1 MASLIDLSGLTLNP
15 EEVRAASEA
24 IFEKVFVKP
33 ELEAVHSIR
42 TGITM
47 KTQIPFY
54 GKFGLVGKAD
64 PGSCAVNDETQT
76 ISTTEKYWEP
86 ELISYRLTHC
96 QDNVSELY
104 KMWEKA
110 KKVNPDEWEMIDNG
124 MVAFLEDR
132 TVDASTE
139 AILRLT
145 SFGDTAAD
153 NVSGGGLITN
163 GVDKTYFTPIDGLWK
178 QIYTGVAATTIIRYT
193 ITENSAAS
201 YAAQD
206 SLASDRALKIFRYL
220 YSNADARMMS
230 EGNIVFQVTRT
241 ILNNWQDY
249 LEDKSLVFTLQEVQ
263 DGTTKLTYRGIPI
276 VIRHDWDRNI
286 RSYQDNGTT
295 YNDPHRVILT
305 DLNNIPVGTPE
316 TESFKKLDMWYERK
330 DKKHYIDA
338 AFRLDVKVLEE
349 YMIAV
354 AY

>member
-1 MASLIDLSGLTLNP
+1 MASLIDLSGLTLNE

-33 ELEAVHSIR
+33 ELTSVHSIR
-42 TGITM
+42 TGIRM

-76 ISTTEKYWEP
+76 ISTSQKYWDP
-86 ELISYRLTHC
+86 ALISYRLTHC
-96 QDNVSELY
+96 QDNISELY

-110 KKVNPDEWEMIDNG
+110 LKTNPDEWEQIDNG

-132 TVDASTE
+132 TVDASQE

-163 GVDKTYFTPIDGLWK
+163 GVDKTYFTPMDGLWK
-178 QIYTGVAATTIIRYT
+178 QIYTGVAATTILRYE

-206 SLASDRALKIFRYL
+206 SLASDRALKTFRYL
-220 YSNADARMMS
+220 YNNADARMMA
-230 EGNIVFQVTRT
+230 EGNIVFEVTRS
-241 ILNNWQDY
+241 IFNNWHDY
-249 LEDKSLVFTLQEVQ
+249 LEDKSLVFTLDRAESGSNISQ
-263 DGTTKLTYRGIPI
+263 YRGIPI
-276 VIRHDWDRNI
+276 IVRHDWDRNI
-286 RSYQDNGTT
+286 RAYQDNGTT

-316 TESFKKLDMWYERK
+316 TDSFSKLDMWYERK